1 MGMVFGVDGS
11 RTEMWK
17 TGVYGSEGIRE
28 SECEGVGAGLSDDV
42 VGAKVFFGEL
52 F

>member
-1 MGMVFGVDGS
+1 MED
-11 RTEMWK
+11 
-17 TGVYGSEGIRE
+17 GVYRSEGIEE
-28 SECEGVGAGLSDDV
+28 SECEGVGAGLSNDV